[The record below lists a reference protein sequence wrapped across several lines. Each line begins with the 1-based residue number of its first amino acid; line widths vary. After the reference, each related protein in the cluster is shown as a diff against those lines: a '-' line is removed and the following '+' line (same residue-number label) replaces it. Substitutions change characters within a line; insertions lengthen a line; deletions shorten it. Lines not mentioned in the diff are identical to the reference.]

1 MRFSVTSGTG
11 TTEVVDHLES
21 ARSALDRALDLVSRK
36 RKNVRVFDENG
47 LFRSLRICADWQV
60 GKHLTRGA
68 NRSAS
73 RRAAP
78 TTPAPASATTPRA
91 IRAIGPS

>member
-21 ARSALDRALDLVSRK
+21 ARTALDRALDLVSRK

-47 LFRSLRICADWQV
+47 LFRTLADMRRLAGQEALKPRRRRRKTSLD
-60 GKHLTRGA
+60 L
-68 NRSAS
+68 
-73 RRAAP
+73 
-78 TTPAPASATTPRA
+78 
-91 IRAIGPS
+91 

>member
-47 LFRSLRICADWQV
+47 LFRS
-60 GKHLTRGA
+60 
-68 NRSAS
+68 
-73 RRAAP
+73 
-78 TTPAPASATTPRA
+78 
-91 IRAIGPS
+91 

>member
-47 LFRSLRICADWQV
+47 LFRSSS
-60 GKHLTRGA
+60 GY
-68 NRSAS
+68 
-73 RRAAP
+73 AP
-78 TTPAPASATTPRA
+78 TGRSGST
-91 IRAIGPS
+91 